1 MMMMLLKDFGNYVQ
15 TFECYLYHCCIYRRL
30 VVGEV
35 FAEDIFLVLAANR
48 IYYWNCENIDLNSPV
63 DELMERYLDFL
74 EHLMLYFFRIS

>member
-15 TFECYLYHCCIYRRL
+15 IFECYLYHCCIYRRL

-35 FAEDIFLVLAANR
+35 FAEDIFLVLAGNR
-48 IYYWNCENIDLNSPV
+48 IYYWNCENIDLNYPV